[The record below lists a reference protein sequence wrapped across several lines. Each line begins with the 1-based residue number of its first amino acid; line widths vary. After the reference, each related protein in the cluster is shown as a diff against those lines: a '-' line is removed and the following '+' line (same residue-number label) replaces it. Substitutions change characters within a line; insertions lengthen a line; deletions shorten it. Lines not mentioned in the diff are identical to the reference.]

1 MRNIY
6 PNCGP
11 KSSNLEPKPKSVDA
25 LQRFRAIGPDII
37 STPHVGKALMKQ
49 SAKSRM
55 NDARYEVR
63 EGEALLNRT
72 EPGNDSAWRIQP

>member
-11 KSSNLEPKPKSVDA
+11 KSLNLEPKPKSVDE
-25 LQRFRAIGPDII
+25 LQRFRKIGPDII

-55 NDARYEVR
+55 NDARYEVLH
-63 EGEALLNRT
+63 GKAL
-72 EPGNDSAWRIQP
+72 GNWAMI